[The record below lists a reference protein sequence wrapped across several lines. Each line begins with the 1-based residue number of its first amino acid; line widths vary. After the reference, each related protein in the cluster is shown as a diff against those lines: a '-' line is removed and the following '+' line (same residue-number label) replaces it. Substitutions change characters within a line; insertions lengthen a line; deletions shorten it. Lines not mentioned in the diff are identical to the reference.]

1 MTVATFYITRHVRA
15 LVRTSAA
22 GTAPRAALQIT
33 IPCLRHRAA
42 PIYFILYFS
51 RALISFAEFSSWLA
65 FMTRSSL
72 GDRYLISIW
81 QIRPRTRPY
90 QTCIGIF
97 SRIILGVTHKPD
109 HGCAF
114 VACPDAGEGYSP
126 SGQAEWYHSD
136 KIYLSNTETY
146 FGVKFHARGVPY
158 PVDALSQVSFT
169 HDGS

>member
-1 MTVATFYITRHVRA
+1 MTVDTFYITRHVRA

-22 GTAPRAALQIT
+22 GTALRAALQIT

-42 PIYFILYFS
+42 PVYFILCFS
-51 RALISFAEFSSWLA
+51 RALISFAKFSSWLA

-72 GDRYLISIW
+72 GDRYLTSTW

-114 VACPDAGEGYSP
+114 VACPDAGEGYFP
-126 SGQAEWYHSD
+126 SGRLNSTTRVRSNAGKSFYPILKHTLVSSFMRAECRTQSMH
-136 KIYLSNTETY
+136 
-146 FGVKFHARGVPY
+146 
-158 PVDALSQVSFT
+158 
-169 HDGS
+169 